1 VEAAVTSG
9 MKRNYLFRG
18 DDNYVG
24 GPVGRALGS
33 DADAAD
39 IQDPAEHVL
48 RKESERSSRYT
59 SFTEEVN
66 VARKF
71 TSAQDN
77 RRVHK
82 AELVELRNLEAHGV
96 IRILDPDRVYEALL
110 ASGKKLAK
118 QAADVRT
125 AMRRNSEILI
135 EGQIPAG
142 VLEQAN

>member
-1 VEAAVTSG
+1 MEAAASSG
-9 MKRNYLFRG
+9 TKRKYLFRG
-18 DDNYVG
+18 DDNYLG
-24 GPVGRALGS
+24 GSTGRALGA

-48 RKESERSSRYT
+48 RKESKRSSRYT
-59 SFTEEVN
+59 SFTDEVK

-77 RRVHK
+77 RRVCK
-82 AELVELRNLEAHGV
+82 AELAELRNLEAQGV
-96 IRILDPDRVYEALL
+96 IRIWDPDRVYQVLL
-110 ASGKKLAK
+110 ASGNKVAK
-118 QAADVRT
+118 QAADVRV

-135 EGQIPAG
+135 EGQIPAA

>member
-1 VEAAVTSG
+1 VEAAATSG
-9 MKRNYLFRG
+9 TKRTYLFRG

-33 DADAAD
+33 DADGAD

-48 RKESERSSRYT
+48 RKECMRSSRYT
-59 SFTEEVN
+59 SFTEEVK

-77 RRVHK
+77 RYVYK
-82 AELVELRNLEAHGV
+82 AELAELCNLEAQGV
-96 IRILDPDRVYEALL
+96 IRIWDPDRVHEALL

-125 AMRRNSEILI
+125 AMQRNSEILI

-142 VLEQAN
+142 VLKQAK